1 MDEHVLPSKL
11 LTHLSSAADIIRSQ
25 EYIHVFSHYDADG
38 VSAAGILACMLER
51 LGIEYQVTLMP
62 VLNDDTYEL
71 IKESVSECVIL
82 TDLGASYIPQLET
95 LDKTVIVLDH
105 HNSGLDTDKFVYANP
120 HHYGIDGMTSGCGA
134 TMAFLLASHMDE
146 NNWDLVQIAFGGLAG
161 DRQLVNGASGL
172 NTYLMDGAVEKGFVK
187 EVSGSLVPLGPLSKS
202 LYLSTDPYI
211 RGVSGNHAG
220 VQELLENAGISNGK
234 SYMDLSEDEIWKLSS
249 LISVKLAKQKV
260 SITTMKESART
271 KYYLTGLNMDAEYL
285 ADILNACG
293 RSELGGMGVAVCLG
307 DNDSL
312 LRSIELND
320 ETKNSVVDAITELDK
335 TGLTEMDHIQH
346 FDSSSLGYTGILC
359 GIAMQFIGNP
369 DKPTIGI
376 NNKGEGFAKVSSRG
390 TWSQLDKGIDL
401 SIAMKQAS
409 ESVGGSGGGHRIASG
424 ASFPCNRQE
433 EFLRNLDAIIED
445 QKLSHA
451 R

>member
-11 LTHLSSAADIIRSQ
+11 LTHLSSAANTIRSR

-38 VSAAGILACMLER
+38 VSAAGILACMLDR
-51 LGIEYQVTLMP
+51 LGKEYQVTLMP
-62 VLNDDTYEL
+62 VLNDDTFTL
-71 IKESVSECVIL
+71 IEESPSECVLL
-82 TDLGASYIPQLET
+82 TDLGASYISQLEK
-95 LDKTVIVLDH
+95 LHKMVIVLDH
-105 HNSGLDTDKFVYANP
+105 HNSGQDTSRFTYANP
-120 HHYGIDGMTSGCGA
+120 HLYGIDGMTSGCGS
-134 TMAFLLASHMDE
+134 TMAFLLAVYMDD

-172 NTYLMDGAVEKGFVK
+172 NEYLMNGAIEKGFVK
-187 EVSGSLVPLGPLSKS
+187 AVSGSLVPLGPLSKS

-220 VQELLENAGISNGK
+220 VQKLLDDAGILNSK
-234 SYMDLSEDEIWKLSS
+234 SYMDLTEDELWKLSS
-249 LISVKLAKQKV
+249 LISVKLTDQNV
-260 SITTMKESART
+260 SVTTMRESART

-293 RSELGGMGVAVCLG
+293 RGELGGMGVALCLG
-307 DNDSL
+307 DNDAL
-312 LRSIELND
+312 LKAMEIND
-320 ETKNSVVDAITELDK
+320 ETKNSVIEAIVELDSR
-335 TGLTEMDHIQH
+335 GLKQLDHIQY

-359 GIAMQFIGNP
+359 GIAMQFIGSP

-390 TWSQLDKGIDL
+390 TWSLLDKGIDL
-401 SIAMKQAS
+401 SVAMRDAS

-424 ASFPCNRQE
+424 ASFPHYKQE

-451 R
+451 K